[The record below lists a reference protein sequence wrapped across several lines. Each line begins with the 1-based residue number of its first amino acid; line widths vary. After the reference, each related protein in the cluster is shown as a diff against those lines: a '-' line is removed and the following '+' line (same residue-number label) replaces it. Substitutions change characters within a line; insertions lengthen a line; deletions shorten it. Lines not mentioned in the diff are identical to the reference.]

1 MKKTQ
6 KQVNSIIHKGKNKD
20 IIMCIETAK
29 GFESDPH
36 CRANCFNDYFISVAK
51 NLSLKYQNQTK
62 IQTIPTPVPRKFYA
76 SYSN

>member
-29 GFESDPH
+29 GFQSDPI
-36 CRANCFNDYFISVAK
+36 AE
-51 NLSLKYQNQTK
+51 QTALM
-62 IQTIPTPVPRKFYA
+62 ITL
-76 SYSN
+76 